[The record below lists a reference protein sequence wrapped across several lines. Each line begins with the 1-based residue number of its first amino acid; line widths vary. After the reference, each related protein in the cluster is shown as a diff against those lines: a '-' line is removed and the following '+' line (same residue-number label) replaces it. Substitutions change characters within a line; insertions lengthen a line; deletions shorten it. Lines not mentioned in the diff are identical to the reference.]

1 MPLQK
6 LQFNPGV
13 DRENTRYAAEGGWYE
28 TDKVRF
34 RRGMPQKIG
43 GWVRLSAATF
53 LGVCRSMLNWA
64 TLERQNL
71 VSVGTNLKYYIE
83 NGGAYNDIT
92 PIRAT
97 TAAGDVTFAA
107 VNGDATLTVSDTA
120 HGALQNDFVTFSGA
134 ASLGGNITA
143 AVLNQEYQIATIING
158 NSYTVEAKDTSGS
171 TVLANGSDTGNS
183 GGSTVGAYQIN
194 TGNEIA
200 VPFTGWSAGTWGA
213 GTWGVGGTTLAPI
226 RLWSQANF
234 GEDLFFGY
242 RGGSLFYWDASNGVA
257 TRAVYVT
264 SLGGASNVP
273 TIVNKTF
280 VSDIFRFAFCFGSN
294 PLGATALDPMLIRW
308 SNQEDVANWTPLA
321 TNQAGSL
328 RLSRGSEIITVLQA
342 RQEILIWSDTAL
354 YGMQYLGAPEV
365 WGAQLLG
372 DNITIASTNAAVYSG
387 NIAYWMGTDKFYS
400 YDGTVKTLP
409 CSVRSYVFN
418 DFNTS
423 QYAQVV
429 GGTNERFDEIWW
441 FYCSAG
447 VTQNDRYV
455 VYNYLQDIWYYGTLS
470 RSAWIDSDLR
480 ENPMAATYSNNLV
493 NHEVGY
499 DSQEG
504 AVASAITATLL
515 SSEFDLDDGDRFMF
529 VNRMLPDVTFEGS
542 TVTNPAAVMTLSPME
557 NSGSG
562 YNNPLSV
569 GGNSASTVTRTAT
582 VPIEQFTGQVF
593 VRVRG
598 RQMAFKLE
606 STELGVAWKLGIP
619 RLEMRADG
627 RRG

>member
-6 LQFNPGV
+6 LQLKPGV
-13 DRENTRYAAEGGWYE
+13 DRENTRYAAEGSWYE

-43 GWVRLSAATF
+43 GWVRLSANTF
-53 LGVCRSMLNWA
+53 VGVCRSMLNWF
-64 TLERQNL
+64 TLSRQNL

-83 NGGAYNDIT
+83 RGGAYFDVT

-97 TAAGDVTFAA
+97 
-107 VNGDATLTVSDTA
+107 ATLTNPFTTTSGSATVLVTDTA

-134 ASLGGNITA
+134 SAVGGLTLNGEFQISLISENTYNITS
-143 AVLNQEYQIATIING
+143 ATNASSSATG
-158 NSYTVEAKDTSGS
+158 GGTVTATYE
-171 TVLANGSDTGNS
+171 
-183 GGSTVGAYQIN
+183 IN
-194 TGNEIA
+194 TGSEIA
-200 VPFTGWSAGTWGA
+200 VPFTGWSAGSWGSS
-213 GTWGVGGTTLAPI
+213 GWGNSGTTLSPI

-234 GEDLFFGY
+234 GEDLFFTY
-242 RGGSLFYWDASNGVA
+242 RGGALFYWDASNDVT
-257 TRAVYVT
+257 TRAVYVS
-264 SLGGASNVP
+264 SLGGASDVP
-273 TIVNKTF
+273 TIVNKAF
-280 VSDIFRFAFCFGSN
+280 VSDIFRFAFCFGAN
-294 PLGATALDPMLIRW
+294 DLGAAALDPMLIRW
-308 SNQEDVANWTPLA
+308 SDQEDVANWTPAA

-328 RLSRGSEIITVLQA
+328 RLSRGSEIVTAIQA
-342 RQEILIWSDTAL
+342 RQEILVWTDTAV
-354 YGMQYLGAPEV
+354 YGLQYLGAPEV

-455 VYNYLQDIWYYGTLS
+455 VYNYLQEIWYYGTLS
-470 RSAWIDSDLR
+470 RSAWIDADLR
-480 ENPMAATYSNNLV
+480 ENPMAATFSNNLV

-499 DSQEG
+499 DNQEG
-504 AVASAITATLL
+504 ATASAITATIT

-529 VNRMLPDVTFEGS
+529 INRMLPDVTFDGS
-542 TVTNPAAVMTLSPME
+542 TVSAPAATMTLLPMQ

-562 YNNPLSV
+562 YNNPLSE
-569 GGNSASTVTRTAT
+569 GGTNTSTVTRSAT
-582 VPIEQFTGQVF
+582 VPIEKFTGQVF

-598 RQMAFKLE
+598 RQMAFTME
-606 STELGVAWKLGIP
+606 STEIGVAWKLGIP
-619 RLEMRADG
+619 RLDMRPDG

>member
-6 LQFNPGV
+6 LKFNPGV

-53 LGVCRSMLNWA
+53 LGVCRSMLNWV
-64 TLERQNL
+64 TLQQQNL

-83 NGGAYNDIT
+83 RGGAYFDIT

-97 TAAGDVTFAA
+97 
-107 VNGDATLTVSDTA
+107 ATLTNPFTTTLNSTTVLVTDNA

-134 ASLGGNITA
+134 SAVGGLTLNGEFQISHIDDNSYNITA
-143 AVLNQEYQIATIING
+143 AATASASATG
-158 NSYTVEAKDTSGS
+158 GGTVTA
-171 TVLANGSDTGNS
+171 
-183 GGSTVGAYQIN
+183 AYQIN

-200 VPFTGWSAGTWGA
+200 VPFTGWSAGAWGA

-242 RGGSLFYWDASNGVA
+242 RGGSLFYWDASNGVN

-441 FYCSAG
+441 FYCSANS
-447 VTQNDRYV
+447 TQNDRYV

-515 SSEFDLDDGDRFMF
+515 SSEFDLDDGDKFMF
-529 VNRMLPDVTFEGS
+529 VNRVLPDVTFEGS
-542 TVTNPAAVMTLSPME
+542 TVTNPAAVMTLSPMQ

-582 VPIEQFTGQVF
+582 VPIEEFTGQVF
-593 VRVRG
+593 VRLRG
-598 RQMAFKLE
+598 RQMAFKVE

>member
-6 LQFNPGV
+6 LKFNPGV

-53 LGVCRSMLNWA
+53 LGVCRSMLNWV
-64 TLERQNL
+64 TLQQQNL
-71 VSVGTNLKYYIE
+71 VSVGTNLKYYLE
-83 NGGAYNDIT
+83 RGGAYFDIT

-97 TAAGDVTFAA
+97 
-107 VNGDATLTVSDTA
+107 ATLTNPFTTTLNSTTVLVTDLA
-120 HGALQNDFVTFSGA
+120 HGALQDDFVTFSGA
-134 ASLGGNITA
+134 SAVGGLTLNGEFQINFINDDSYNITA
-143 AVLNQEYQIATIING
+143 ASQASSGATG
-158 NSYTVEAKDTSGS
+158 GGTVTA
-171 TVLANGSDTGNS
+171 
-183 GGSTVGAYQIN
+183 AYQIN
-194 TGNEIA
+194 TGSAID

-213 GTWGVGGTTLAPI
+213 GTWGVGGATLAPI

-242 RGGSLFYWDASNGVA
+242 RGGSLFYWDASTGVT

-342 RQEILIWSDTAL
+342 RQEILVWSDTAL

-387 NIAYWMGTDKFYS
+387 KTAYWMGTDKFYS
-400 YDGTVKTLP
+400 YDGTVQTLP

-429 GGTNERFDEIWW
+429 AGTNERFDEIWW

-529 VNRMLPDVTFEGS
+529 VNRVLPDVTFEGS
-542 TVTNPAAVMTLSPME
+542 TVTNPAAVMTLSPMQ

-582 VPIEQFTGQVF
+582 VPIEEFTGQVF
-593 VRVRG
+593 VRLRG
-598 RQMAFKLE
+598 RQMAFKVE

>member
-6 LQFNPGV
+6 LKFNPGV

-53 LGVCRSMLNWA
+53 LGVCRSMLNWV
-64 TLERQNL
+64 TLQQQNL

-83 NGGAYNDIT
+83 RGGAYFDIT

-97 TAAGDVTFAA
+97 
-107 VNGDATLTVSDTA
+107 ATLTNPFTTTLNSTTVLVTDNA

-134 ASLGGNITA
+134 SAVGGLTLNGEFQISFVTADSYNITA
-143 AVLNQEYQIATIING
+143 ASQASSGATG
-158 NSYTVEAKDTSGS
+158 GGTVTA
-171 TVLANGSDTGNS
+171 
-183 GGSTVGAYQIN
+183 AYQVN

-200 VPFTGWSAGTWGA
+200 VPFTGWGAGAWSSGTWGN
-213 GTWGVGGTTLAPI
+213 GTVTLAPI

-242 RGGSLFYWDASNGVA
+242 RGGSLFYWDASTGVN

-264 SLGGASNVP
+264 SLGGASDVP

-294 PLGATALDPMLIRW
+294 ALGSAALDPMLIRW

-429 GGTNERFDEIWW
+429 AGTNERFDEIWW

-529 VNRMLPDVTFEGS
+529 VNRVLPDVTFEGS
-542 TVTNPAAVMTLSPME
+542 TVTNPAAVMTLSPMQ

-582 VPIEQFTGQVF
+582 VPIEEFTGQVF

-598 RQMAFKLE
+598 RQMAFKME

>member
-6 LQFNPGV
+6 LKFNPGV

-53 LGVCRSMLNWA
+53 LGVCRSMLNWV
-64 TLERQNL
+64 TLQQQNL

-83 NGGAYNDIT
+83 RGGAYFDIT

-97 TAAGDVTFAA
+97 
-107 VNGDATLTVSDTA
+107 ATLTNPFTTTSGSTTVLVTDNA

-134 ASLGGNITA
+134 SAVGGLTLNGEFQISRINDNSYNITA
-143 AVLNQEYQIATIING
+143 AATASSSATG
-158 NSYTVEAKDTSGS
+158 GGTVTA
-171 TVLANGSDTGNS
+171 
-183 GGSTVGAYQIN
+183 AYQIN
-194 TGNEIA
+194 IGSEIA
-200 VPFTGWSAGTWGA
+200 LPFTGWSAGTWGA
-213 GTWGVGGTTLAPI
+213 GTWGVGGTTLAPM

-242 RGGSLFYWDASNGVA
+242 RGGSLFYWDASTGVN

-264 SLGGASNVP
+264 SLGGASDVP
-273 TIVNKTF
+273 IIVNKTF

-294 PLGATALDPMLIRW
+294 ALGSAALDPMLIRW
-308 SNQEDVANWTPLA
+308 SNQEDVTNWTPAA

-429 GGTNERFDEIWW
+429 AGTNERFDEIWW

-515 SSEFDLDDGDRFMF
+515 SSEFDLDDGDKFMF
-529 VNRMLPDVTFEGS
+529 VNRVLPDVTFEGS
-542 TVTNPAAVMTLSPME
+542 TVTNPAAVMTLSPMQ

-582 VPIEQFTGQVF
+582 VPIEEFTGQVF
-593 VRVRG
+593 VRLRG
-598 RQMAFKLE
+598 RQMAFKVE

>member
-6 LQFNPGV
+6 LQLKPGV
-13 DRENTRYAAEGGWYE
+13 DRENTRYAAEGSWYE

-53 LGVCRSMLNWA
+53 LGVCRSMLNWV
-64 TLERQNL
+64 TLQRQNL

-83 NGGAYNDIT
+83 RGGAYFDVT

-97 TAAGDVTFAA
+97 
-107 VNGDATLTVSDTA
+107 ATLTNPFTTTSGSATVLVTDTA

-134 ASLGGNITA
+134 SAVGGLTLNGEFQISFISEDTYNITS
-143 AVLNQEYQIATIING
+143 ATNASSSATG
-158 NSYTVEAKDTSGS
+158 GGTVTAT
-171 TVLANGSDTGNS
+171 
-183 GGSTVGAYQIN
+183 YQIN
-194 TGNEIA
+194 TGSEIA
-200 VPFTGWSAGTWGA
+200 VPFTGWSAGTWGSN
-213 GTWGVGGTTLAPI
+213 TWGNSSTTLSPI

-234 GEDLFFGY
+234 GEDLFFTY
-242 RGGSLFYWDASNGVA
+242 RGGSPFYWDASNELT
-257 TRAVYVT
+257 TRAVYVS
-264 SLGGASNVP
+264 SLGGASDVP
-273 TIVNKTF
+273 TIVNKAF
-280 VSDIFRFAFCFGSN
+280 VSDIFRFAFCFGAN
-294 PLGATALDPMLIRW
+294 DLGAAALDPMLIRW
-308 SNQEDVANWTPLA
+308 SDQEDVANWTPAA

-328 RLSRGSEIITVLQA
+328 RLSRGSEIVTAIQA
-342 RQEILIWSDTAL
+342 RQEILVWTDTAV
-354 YGMQYLGAPEV
+354 YGLQYLGAPEV

-372 DNITIASTNAAVYSG
+372 DNITIASTNSAVYSG

-418 DFNTS
+418 DFNFS
-423 QYAQVV
+423 QYGQVV
-429 GGTNERFDEIWW
+429 AGTNERFDEIWW

-499 DSQEG
+499 DNQES
-504 AVASAITATLL
+504 ATASPIVATIT
-515 SSEFDLDDGDRFMF
+515 SSEFDLDNGDKFMF
-529 VNRMLPDVTFEGS
+529 INRMLPDVTFEGS
-542 TVTNPAAVMTLSPME
+542 TVSAPAATMTLLPMQ

-562 YNNPLSV
+562 YNSPLSE
-569 GGNSASTVTRTAT
+569 GGTNTSTVTRSAT
-582 VPIEQFTGQVF
+582 VPIEKFTGQVF

-598 RQMAFKLE
+598 RQMAFTME
-606 STELGVAWKLGIP
+606 STEIGVAWKLGIP
-619 RLEMRADG
+619 RLDMRPDG

>member
-1 MPLQK
+1 MPLQQ
-6 LQFNPGV
+6 LQLKPGV
-13 DRENTRYAAEGGWYE
+13 DRENTRYAAEGSWYE

-53 LGVCRSMLNWA
+53 LGVCRSMLNWV
-64 TLERQNL
+64 TLQRQNL
-71 VSVGTNLKYYIE
+71 VAVGTNLKYYIE
-83 NGGAYNDIT
+83 RGGAYFDVT

-97 TAAGDVTFAA
+97 
-107 VNGDATLTVSDTA
+107 ATLTNPFTTSLNSTTVLVTDNA
-120 HGALQNDFVTFSGA
+120 HGAIQNDFVTFSGA
-134 ASLGGNITA
+134 SAVGGLTLNGEFQINFVNANSYNITA
-143 AVLNQEYQIATIING
+143 ASQASSAATG
-158 NSYTVEAKDTSGS
+158 GGTVTA
-171 TVLANGSDTGNS
+171 
-183 GGSTVGAYQIN
+183 AYQIN

-213 GTWGVGGTTLAPI
+213 GTWGNGTITFAPI
-226 RLWSQANF
+226 RIWSQANF
-234 GEDLFFGY
+234 GEDLFFTY
-242 RGGSLFYWDASNGVA
+242 RGGELFYWDATNGVT

-264 SLGGASNVP
+264 SLAGASNVP
-273 TIVNKTF
+273 TIVNKAF

-294 PLGATALDPMLIRW
+294 QLGSATLDPMLIRW
-308 SNQEDVANWTPLA
+308 SDQEDVANWTPAA

-328 RLSRGSEIITVLQA
+328 RLSRGSEIITALQA
-342 RQEILIWSDTAL
+342 RQEILIWTDTAL
-354 YGMQYLGAPEV
+354 YGLQYLGAPEV

-372 DNITIASTNAAVYSG
+372 DNITLAGPNAAAYSG
-387 NIAYWMGTDKFYS
+387 NIAYWMGTDKFYM

-418 DFNTS
+418 DFNSS
-423 QYAQVV
+423 QYNQVIA
-429 GGTNERFDEIWW
+429 GTNERFDEIWW

-455 VYNYLQDIWYYGTLS
+455 VYNYLQDIWYYGTLG

-480 ENPMAATYSNNLV
+480 DNPLAATYSNNLV
-493 NHEVGY
+493 NQEVGM
-499 DSQEG
+499 DDNQTG
-504 AVASAITATLL
+504 VPSAITATLL
-515 SSEFDLDDGDRFMF
+515 SSEFDLDNGDRFMF
-529 VNRMLPDVTFEGS
+529 INRMLPDVTFEGS
-542 TVTNPAAVMTLSPME
+542 TVDSPAAVMTLFPME

-562 YNNPLSV
+562 YYNPTSE
-569 GGNSASTVTRTAT
+569 GGVDNATVTRSAT
-582 VPIEQFTGQVF
+582 VPIEKFTGQVF

-619 RLEMRADG
+619 RLEMRPDG

>member
-6 LQFNPGV
+6 LKFNPGV

-53 LGVCRSMLNWA
+53 LGVCRSMLNWV
-64 TLERQNL
+64 TLQQQNL

-83 NGGAYNDIT
+83 RGGAYFDIT

-97 TAAGDVTFAA
+97 
-107 VNGDATLTVSDTA
+107 ATLTNPFTTTLNSTTVLVTDNA

-134 ASLGGNITA
+134 SAVGGLTLNGEFQINFIDANSYNITA
-143 AVLNQEYQIATIING
+143 ASQASSGATG
-158 NSYTVEAKDTSGS
+158 GGTVTA
-171 TVLANGSDTGNS
+171 
-183 GGSTVGAYQIN
+183 AYQVN

-200 VPFTGWSAGTWGA
+200 VPFTGWSAGAWGA

-242 RGGSLFYWDASNGVA
+242 RGGSLFYWDASTGVN

-429 GGTNERFDEIWW
+429 AGTNERFDEIWW

-499 DSQEG
+499 DNQES
-504 AVASAITATLL
+504 ATASAITATLL
-515 SSEFDLDDGDRFMF
+515 SSEFDLDDGDKFMF
-529 VNRMLPDVTFEGS
+529 VNRVLPDVTFEGS
-542 TVTNPAAVMTLSPME
+542 TVTNPAAVMTLSPMQ

-582 VPIEQFTGQVF
+582 VPIEEFTGQVF
-593 VRVRG
+593 VRLRG
-598 RQMAFKLE
+598 RQMAFKME

>member
-6 LQFNPGV
+6 LKFNPGV

-53 LGVCRSMLNWA
+53 LGVCRSMLNWV
-64 TLERQNL
+64 TLQQQNL

-83 NGGAYNDIT
+83 RGGAYFDIT

-97 TAAGDVTFAA
+97 
-107 VNGDATLTVSDTA
+107 ATLTNPFTTTLNSTTVLVTDNA

-134 ASLGGNITA
+134 SAVGGLTLNGEFQISFVDANSYNITA
-143 AVLNQEYQIATIING
+143 ASQASSGATG
-158 NSYTVEAKDTSGS
+158 GGTVTA
-171 TVLANGSDTGNS
+171 
-183 GGSTVGAYQIN
+183 AYQVN

-200 VPFTGWSAGTWGA
+200 VPFTGWSAGAWGA
-213 GTWGVGGTTLAPI
+213 GTWGVGGATLAPI

-242 RGGSLFYWDASNGVA
+242 RGGSLFYWDASTGVN

-264 SLGGASNVP
+264 SLGGASDVP

-294 PLGATALDPMLIRW
+294 ALGSAALDPMLIRW
-308 SNQEDVANWTPLA
+308 SNQEDVTNWTPAA

-455 VYNYLQDIWYYGTLS
+455 VYNYLQDIWYYGTLA

-515 SSEFDLDDGDRFMF
+515 SSEFDLDDGDKFMF
-529 VNRMLPDVTFEGS
+529 VNRVLPDVTFEGS
-542 TVTNPAAVMTLSPME
+542 TVTNPAAVMTLSPMQ

-582 VPIEQFTGQVF
+582 VPIEEFTGQVF

-598 RQMAFKLE
+598 RQMAFKME

>member
-6 LQFNPGV
+6 LQLKPGV
-13 DRENTRYAAEGGWYE
+13 DRENTRYAAEGSWYE

-53 LGVCRSMLNWA
+53 LGVCRSMLNWS
-64 TLERQNL
+64 TLQRQNL

-83 NGGAYNDIT
+83 RGGAYFDVT

-97 TAAGDVTFAA
+97 
-107 VNGDATLTVSDTA
+107 ATLTNPFTTTSGSATVLVTDNA

-134 ASLGGNITA
+134 SAVGGLTLNGEFQIAFVSEDTYNITS
-143 AVLNQEYQIATIING
+143 ATNASSSATG
-158 NSYTVEAKDTSGS
+158 GGTVTAT
-171 TVLANGSDTGNS
+171 
-183 GGSTVGAYQIN
+183 YQIN
-194 TGNEIA
+194 TGSEIA
-200 VPFTGWSAGTWGA
+200 VPFTGWSAGTWGSN
-213 GTWGVGGTTLAPI
+213 TWGNSGTTLAPM

-234 GEDLFFGY
+234 GEDLFFTY
-242 RGGSLFYWDASNGVA
+242 RGGSPFYWDASNGVT
-257 TRAVYVT
+257 TRAVYVS
-264 SLGGASNVP
+264 SLSGASNVP
-273 TIVNKTF
+273 TIVNKAF
-280 VSDIFRFAFCFGSN
+280 VSDIFRFAFCFGAN
-294 PLGATALDPMLIRW
+294 DLGAAALDPMLIRW
-308 SNQEDVANWTPLA
+308 SDQEDVANWTPAA

-328 RLSRGSEIITVLQA
+328 RLSRGSEIITALQA
-342 RQEILIWSDTAL
+342 RQEILVWTDTAV
-354 YGMQYLGAPEV
+354 YGLQYLGAPEV

-418 DFNTS
+418 DFNFS
-423 QYAQVV
+423 QYGQVV
-429 GGTNERFDEIWW
+429 AGTNERFDEIWW

-499 DSQEG
+499 DNQEG
-504 AVASAITATLL
+504 ATASAITATIT
-515 SSEFDLDDGDRFMF
+515 SSEFDLDDGDKFMF
-529 VNRMLPDVTFEGS
+529 INRMLPDVTFDGS
-542 TVTNPAAVMTLSPME
+542 TVSAPAATMTLLPMQ

-562 YNNPLSV
+562 YNNPLSE
-569 GGNSASTVTRTAT
+569 GGTNTSTVTRSAT
-582 VPIEQFTGQVF
+582 VPIEKFTGQVF

-598 RQMAFKLE
+598 RQMAFTME
-606 STELGVAWKLGIP
+606 STEIGVAWKLGIP
-619 RLEMRADG
+619 RLDMRPDG

>member
-6 LQFNPGV
+6 LQLKPGV
-13 DRENTRYAAEGGWYE
+13 DRENTRYAAEGSWYE

-43 GWVRLSAATF
+43 GWVRLSSATF
-53 LGVCRSMLNWA
+53 LGVCRSMLNWV
-64 TLERQNL
+64 TLQRQNL

-83 NGGAYNDIT
+83 RGGAYFDVT

-97 TAAGDVTFAA
+97 
-107 VNGDATLTVSDTA
+107 ATLTNPFTTTSGSATVLVTDTA

-134 ASLGGNITA
+134 SAVGGLTLNGEFQISFISEDTYNITS
-143 AVLNQEYQIATIING
+143 ATNASSSATG
-158 NSYTVEAKDTSGS
+158 GGTVTAT
-171 TVLANGSDTGNS
+171 
-183 GGSTVGAYQIN
+183 YQIN
-194 TGNEIA
+194 TGSEIA
-200 VPFTGWSAGTWGA
+200 VPFTGWSAGTWGSN
-213 GTWGVGGTTLAPI
+213 TWGNSGTTLSPI

-234 GEDLFFGY
+234 GEDLFFTY
-242 RGGSLFYWDASNGVA
+242 RGGELFYWDASNDLT
-257 TRAVYVT
+257 TRAVYVS
-264 SLGGASNVP
+264 SLSGASDVP
-273 TIVNKTF
+273 TIVNKAF
-280 VSDIFRFAFCFGSN
+280 VSDIFRFAFCFGAN
-294 PLGATALDPMLIRW
+294 DLGLSALDPMLIRW
-308 SNQEDVANWTPLA
+308 SDQEDVANWTPAA

-328 RLSRGSEIITVLQA
+328 RLSRGSEIVTAIQA
-342 RQEILIWSDTAL
+342 RQEVLVWTDTAL
-354 YGMQYLGAPEV
+354 YGLQYLGAPEV

-418 DFNTS
+418 DFNFS

-429 GGTNERFDEIWW
+429 AGTNERFDEIWW

-499 DSQEG
+499 DNQEG
-504 AVASAITATLL
+504 ATASAITATIT
-515 SSEFDLDDGDRFMF
+515 SSEFDLDDGDKFMF
-529 VNRMLPDVTFEGS
+529 INRMLPDVTFDGS
-542 TVTNPAAVMTLSPME
+542 TVSAPAATMTLLPMQ

-562 YNNPLSV
+562 YNNPLSE
-569 GGNSASTVTRTAT
+569 GGTNTSTVTRLAT
-582 VPIEQFTGQVF
+582 VPIEKFTGQVF

-598 RQMAFKLE
+598 RQMAFTME
-606 STELGVAWKLGIP
+606 STEIGVAWKLGIP
-619 RLEMRADG
+619 RLDMRPDG

>member
-1 MPLQK
+1 
-6 LQFNPGV
+6 
-13 DRENTRYAAEGGWYE
+13 
-28 TDKVRF
+28 
-34 RRGMPQKIG
+34 
-43 GWVRLSAATF
+43 
-53 LGVCRSMLNWA
+53 MLNWV
-64 TLERQNL
+64 TLQQQNL

-83 NGGAYNDIT
+83 RGGAYFDIT

-97 TAAGDVTFAA
+97 
-107 VNGDATLTVSDTA
+107 ATLTNPFTTTLNSTTVLVTDNA

-134 ASLGGNITA
+134 SAVGGLTLNGEFQINFVSDNSYNITA
-143 AVLNQEYQIATIING
+143 ASQASSGATG
-158 NSYTVEAKDTSGS
+158 GGTVTA
-171 TVLANGSDTGNS
+171 
-183 GGSTVGAYQIN
+183 AYQIN
-194 TGNEIA
+194 TGSESA
-200 VPFTGWSAGTWGA
+200 VPFTGWSAGTWGSN
-213 GTWGVGGTTLAPI
+213 TWGNSGTTLAPI

-242 RGGSLFYWDASNGVA
+242 RGGSLFYWDASNGVT

-294 PLGATALDPMLIRW
+294 ALGATALDPMLIRW

-499 DSQEG
+499 DNQES
-504 AVASAITATLL
+504 ATASAITATLL

-529 VNRMLPDVTFEGS
+529 VNRVLPDVTFEGS
-542 TVTNPAAVMTLSPME
+542 TVTNPAAVMTLSPMQ

-569 GGNSASTVTRTAT
+569 GGNSAATVTRTAT
-582 VPIEQFTGQVF
+582 VPIEEFTGQVF
-593 VRVRG
+593 VRLRG
-598 RQMAFKLE
+598 RQMAFKVE

>member
-6 LQFNPGV
+6 LKFNPGV

-53 LGVCRSMLNWA
+53 LGVCRSMLNWV
-64 TLERQNL
+64 TLQQQNL

-83 NGGAYNDIT
+83 RGGDYFDIT

-97 TAAGDVTFAA
+97 
-107 VNGDATLTVSDTA
+107 ATLTNPFTTTLNSTTVLVTDIA

-134 ASLGGNITA
+134 SAVGGLTLNGEFQISFVTADSYNITA
-143 AVLNQEYQIATIING
+143 ASQASSGATG
-158 NSYTVEAKDTSGS
+158 GGTVTA
-171 TVLANGSDTGNS
+171 
-183 GGSTVGAYQIN
+183 AYQVN

-200 VPFTGWSAGTWGA
+200 VPFTGWGAGAWSSGTWGN
-213 GTWGVGGTTLAPI
+213 GTVTLAPI

-242 RGGSLFYWDASNGVA
+242 RGGSLFYWDASTGVN

-264 SLGGASNVP
+264 SLGGASDVP

-294 PLGATALDPMLIRW
+294 ALGSAALDPMLIRW

-429 GGTNERFDEIWW
+429 AGTNERFDEIWW

-529 VNRMLPDVTFEGS
+529 VNRVLPDVTFEGS
-542 TVTNPAAVMTLSPME
+542 TVTNPAAVMTLSPMQ

-582 VPIEQFTGQVF
+582 VPIEEFTGQVF

-598 RQMAFKLE
+598 RQMAFKME

>member
-6 LQFNPGV
+6 LKFNPGV

-53 LGVCRSMLNWA
+53 LGVCRSMLNWV
-64 TLERQNL
+64 TLQQQNL
-71 VSVGTNLKYYIE
+71 VSVGTNLKYYLE
-83 NGGAYNDIT
+83 RGGAYFDIT

-97 TAAGDVTFAA
+97 
-107 VNGDATLTVSDTA
+107 ATLTNPFTTTLNSTTVLVTDLA
-120 HGALQNDFVTFSGA
+120 HGALQDDFVTFSGA
-134 ASLGGNITA
+134 SAVGGLTLNGEFQINFINDDSYNITA
-143 AVLNQEYQIATIING
+143 ASQASSGATG
-158 NSYTVEAKDTSGS
+158 GGTVTA
-171 TVLANGSDTGNS
+171 
-183 GGSTVGAYQIN
+183 AYQIN
-194 TGNEIA
+194 TGSAID

-213 GTWGVGGTTLAPI
+213 GTWGVGGATLAPI

-242 RGGSLFYWDASNGVA
+242 RGGSLFYWDASTGVT

-342 RQEILIWSDTAL
+342 RQEILVWSDTAL

-387 NIAYWMGTDKFYS
+387 KTAYWMGTDKFYS
-400 YDGTVKTLP
+400 YDGTVQTLP

-429 GGTNERFDEIWW
+429 AGTNERFDEIWW

-529 VNRMLPDVTFEGS
+529 VNRVLPDVTFEGS
-542 TVTNPAAVMTLSPME
+542 TVTNPAAVMTLSPMQ

-582 VPIEQFTGQVF
+582 VPIEEFTGQVF

-598 RQMAFKLE
+598 RQMAFKME

>member
-6 LQFNPGV
+6 LQLKPGV
-13 DRENTRYAAEGGWYE
+13 DRENTRYAAEGSWYE

-53 LGVCRSMLNWA
+53 LGVCRSMLNWS
-64 TLERQNL
+64 TLQRQNL

-83 NGGAYNDIT
+83 RGGAYFDVT

-97 TAAGDVTFAA
+97 
-107 VNGDATLTVSDTA
+107 ATLTNPFTTTSGSATVLVTDNA

-134 ASLGGNITA
+134 SAVGGLTLNGEFQISFVSEDTYNITS
-143 AVLNQEYQIATIING
+143 ATNASSSATG
-158 NSYTVEAKDTSGS
+158 GGTVTAT
-171 TVLANGSDTGNS
+171 
-183 GGSTVGAYQIN
+183 YQIN
-194 TGNEIA
+194 TGSEIA
-200 VPFTGWSAGTWGA
+200 VPFTGWSAGTWGSN
-213 GTWGVGGTTLAPI
+213 TWGNSSTTLSPI

-234 GEDLFFGY
+234 GEDLFFTY
-242 RGGSLFYWDASNGVA
+242 RGGAPFYWDASNAVT
-257 TRAVYVT
+257 TRAVYVS
-264 SLGGASNVP
+264 SLGGASDVP
-273 TIVNKTF
+273 TIVNKAF
-280 VSDIFRFAFCFGSN
+280 VSDIFRFAFCFGAN
-294 PLGATALDPMLIRW
+294 DLGAAALDPMLIRW
-308 SNQEDVANWTPLA
+308 SDQEDVANWTPAA

-328 RLSRGSEIITVLQA
+328 RLSRGSEIVTAIQA
-342 RQEILIWSDTAL
+342 RQEILVWTDTAV
-354 YGMQYLGAPEV
+354 YGLQYLGAPEV

-418 DFNTS
+418 DFNFS
-423 QYAQVV
+423 QYGQVV
-429 GGTNERFDEIWW
+429 AGTNERFDEIWW

-499 DSQEG
+499 DNQEG
-504 AVASAITATLL
+504 ATASAITATIT
-515 SSEFDLDDGDRFMF
+515 SSEFDLDDGDKFMF
-529 VNRMLPDVTFEGS
+529 INRMLPDVTFDGS
-542 TVTNPAAVMTLSPME
+542 TVSAPAATMTLLPMQ

-562 YNNPLSV
+562 YNNPLSE
-569 GGNSASTVTRTAT
+569 GGTNTSTVTRSAT
-582 VPIEQFTGQVF
+582 VPIEKFTGQVF

-598 RQMAFKLE
+598 RQMAFTME
-606 STELGVAWKLGIP
+606 STEIGVAWKLGIP
-619 RLEMRADG
+619 RLDMRPDG

>member
-6 LQFNPGV
+6 LQFKPGV

-28 TDKVRF
+28 TNKVRF

-43 GWVRLSAATF
+43 GWVRLSSETF
-53 LGVCRSMLNWA
+53 LGICRSMLNWV
-64 TLERQNL
+64 TLQGQNL

-83 NGGAYNDIT
+83 RGGEYFDIT

-97 TAAGDVTFAA
+97 
-107 VNGDATLTVSDTA
+107 ATLTNPFTTTSGSATVLVTDVA
-120 HGALQNDFVTFSGA
+120 HGALQGDFVVFSGA
-134 ASLGGNITA
+134 AAVGGLTLNGEFQISRINADSYNITA
-143 AVLNQEYQIATIING
+143 AANASSSATG
-158 NSYTVEAKDTSGS
+158 GGTVTAT
-171 TVLANGSDTGNS
+171 
-183 GGSTVGAYQIN
+183 YQIN
-194 TGNEIA
+194 TGSEIA

-213 GTWGVGGTTLAPI
+213 NTWGNSGSTLAPM

-234 GEDLFFGY
+234 GEDLFFTY
-242 RGGSLFYWDASNGVA
+242 RGGALFYWDASNGVT

-264 SLGGASNVP
+264 SLSGASDVP
-273 TIVNKTF
+273 TIVNKAF
-280 VSDIFRFAFCFGSN
+280 VSDIFRFAFCFGAN
-294 PLGATALDPMLIRW
+294 DLGTSTLDPMLIRW
-308 SNQEDVANWTPLA
+308 SDQEDVANWTPAA

-328 RLSRGSEIITVLQA
+328 RLSRGSEIVTAIQA
-342 RQEILIWSDTAL
+342 RQEVLIWTDTAL
-354 YGMQYLGAPEV
+354 YGLQYLGAPEV

-418 DFNTS
+418 DFNFS

-429 GGTNERFDEIWW
+429 AGTNERFDEIWW
-441 FYCSAG
+441 FYCSAES
-447 VTQNDRYV
+447 TQNDRYV

-470 RSAWIDSDLR
+470 RSAWIDADLR
-480 ENPMAATYSNNLV
+480 ENPMAATYNNNLV

-504 AVASAITATLL
+504 ATASAITATLI
-515 SSEFDLDDGDRFMF
+515 SSEFDLDDGDKFMF

-542 TVTNPAAVMTLSPME
+542 TADSPAAEMTLSPME

-562 YNNPLSV
+562 YNNPLSE
-569 GGNSASTVTRTAT
+569 GGNSSATVTRSAT

-598 RQMAFKLE
+598 RQMAFKIE

-619 RLEMRADG
+619 RLDMRPDG

>member
-6 LQFNPGV
+6 LQLKPGV
-13 DRENTRYAAEGGWYE
+13 DRENTRYAAEGSWYE

-53 LGVCRSMLNWA
+53 LGVCRSMLNWS
-64 TLERQNL
+64 TLQRQNL

-83 NGGAYNDIT
+83 RGGAYNDIT

-97 TAAGDVTFAA
+97 
-107 VNGDATLTVSDTA
+107 ATLTNPFTTTSGSATVLVTDLA
-120 HGALQNDFVTFSGA
+120 HGALAGDFVTFSGA
-134 ASLGGNITA
+134 SAVGGLTLNGEFQISLINDDSYNITA
-143 AVLNQEYQIATIING
+143 AATASSSATG
-158 NSYTVEAKDTSGS
+158 GGTVTA
-171 TVLANGSDTGNS
+171 
-183 GGSTVGAYQIN
+183 AYQIN

-200 VPFTGWSAGTWGA
+200 VPFTGWSAGAWGA
-213 GTWGVGGTTLAPI
+213 GTWGNSGTTLSPI

-234 GEDLFFGY
+234 GEDLFFTY
-242 RGGSLFYWDASNGVA
+242 RGGSPFYWDATNGVT
-257 TRAVYVT
+257 TRAVYVS
-264 SLGGASNVP
+264 SLSGASDVP
-273 TIVNKTF
+273 VIVNKAF
-280 VSDIFRFAFCFGSN
+280 VSDIFRFAFCFGAN
-294 PLGATALDPMLIRW
+294 DLGAAALDPMLIRW
-308 SNQEDVANWTPLA
+308 SDQEDVANWTPAA

-328 RLSRGSEIITVLQA
+328 RLSRGSEIITALQA
-342 RQEILIWSDTAL
+342 RQEILVWTDTAL

-429 GGTNERFDEIWW
+429 AGTNERFDEIWW

-455 VYNYLQDIWYYGTLS
+455 VYNYLQDVWYYGTLS
-470 RSAWIDSDLR
+470 RSAWTDSDLR

-499 DSQEG
+499 DNQEG
-504 AVASAITATLL
+504 ATASAITATIT
-515 SSEFDLDDGDRFMF
+515 SSEFDLDDGDKFMF
-529 VNRMLPDVTFEGS
+529 INRMLPDVTFEGS
-542 TVTNPAAVMTLSPME
+542 TVNAPAAVMTLLPME

-562 YNNPLSV
+562 YNNPLSE
-569 GGNSASTVTRTAT
+569 GGTNTSTVTRSAT
-582 VPIEQFTGQVF
+582 VPIEKFTGQVF

-598 RQMAFKLE
+598 RQMAFTME
-606 STELGVAWKLGIP
+606 STEIGVAWKLGIP
-619 RLEMRADG
+619 RLDMRPDG

>member
-6 LQFNPGV
+6 LQFKPGV
-13 DRENTRYAAEGGWYE
+13 DRENTRYAAEGSWYE
-28 TDKVRF
+28 TNKVRF

-43 GWVRLSAATF
+43 GWVRLSSATF
-53 LGVCRSMLNWA
+53 LGICRSMLNWT
-64 TLERQNL
+64 TLQQQNL

-83 NGGAYNDIT
+83 RGGEYFDVT

-97 TAAGDVTFAA
+97 
-107 VNGDATLTVSDTA
+107 ATLTNPFTTTSGSATVLVADVA
-120 HGALQNDFVTFSGA
+120 HGALEGDFVTFSGA
-134 ASLGGNITA
+134 TAVGGLT
-143 AVLNQEYQIATIING
+143 LNNEYQISLIDED
-158 NSYTVEAKDTSGS
+158 SYTITAETTASS
-171 TVLANGSDTGNS
+171 TATG
-183 GGSTVGAYQIN
+183 GGTVTAAYQVN

-200 VPFTGWSAGTWGA
+200 VPFTGWSAGTWGSN
-213 GTWGVGGTTLAPI
+213 TWGNSGATLAPI

-234 GEDLFFGY
+234 GEDLFFTY
-242 RGGSLFYWDASNGVA
+242 RGGELFYWDASNGVT

-264 SLGGASNVP
+264 SLGGASDVP
-273 TIVNKTF
+273 TIVNKAF
-280 VSDIFRFAFCFGSN
+280 VSDIFRFAFCFGVN
-294 PLGATALDPMLIRW
+294 DLGTSTLDPMLIRW
-308 SNQEDVANWTPLA
+308 SDQEDVANWTPAA

-328 RLSRGSEIITVLQA
+328 RLSRGSEIVTAIQA
-342 RQEILIWSDTAL
+342 RQEVLIWTDTAL
-354 YGMQYLGAPEV
+354 YGLQYLGAPEV

-418 DFNTS
+418 DFNFS
-423 QYAQVV
+423 QYDQVV
-429 GGTNERFDEIWW
+429 AGTNERFDEIWW

-455 VYNYLQDIWYYGTLS
+455 VYNYLQDVWYYGTLA
-470 RSAWIDSDLR
+470 RSAWIDADLR

-504 AVASAITATLL
+504 ATASAITATLI
-515 SSEFDLDDGDRFMF
+515 SSEFDLDDGDKFMF
-529 VNRMLPDVTFEGS
+529 VKRMLPDVTFEGS
-542 TVTNPAAVMTLSPME
+542 TADAPAATMTLSPME

-562 YNNPLSV
+562 YNNPLSE
-569 GGNSASTVTRTAT
+569 GGNSSATVTRSAT

-606 STELGVAWKLGIP
+606 STEIGVAWKLGIP
-619 RLEMRADG
+619 RLDMRPDG